1 MAAGVSKI
9 DDPSGTPAGPPQPS
23 TAQLR
28 PALLL
33 ALEVARTGTGR
44 MPGRMRSLTQ
54 ARRLPANWAGTARR
68 VLEEDE
74 VFRTRVA
81 AAATESSLGP
91 LAWLWLARPE
101 GWPDALAAQLDETTR
116 TAEEDPV
123 KELDAVVS
131 RLSEMESELARARAQ
146 LAALQAAN
154 TQLVESAER
163 DRGGRAQ
170 LVNEHQEEKARW
182 TKALSER
189 DDEVKELRARTHR
202 LQTELQRAT
211 RQLEK
216 TEVARQ
222 EASEA
227 SVQLSRDR
235 DAARLEAVRLAEV
248 VAGQGDA
255 LGRAVDRAAAAA
267 LELGDALG
275 EASRALRPPE
285 PPAPSRPRA
294 RRSKR
299 TAIRLPPAVL
309 DDSAEAAAHL
319 VRIPEV
325 LLIVDGYNVAL
336 TSWGNLDLPDLRR
349 RLIDALAELAIR
361 LKLSVLVV
369 FDGEAAGGRLPAPRA
384 AQPWMRVE
392 FSPSTVEADALIV
405 AAVDEQPAVRPIV
418 VATNDREVQRQAY
431 RRGANVIGVDQVLA
445 ILGRSASV
453 TGS

>member
-1 MAAGVSKI
+1 MAAGVSKTE
-9 DDPSGTPAGPPQPS
+9 DPSGRPAGPSQPS

-28 PALLL
+28 PALHL

-44 MPGRMRSLTQ
+44 VPGRMRSLTQ

-68 VLEEDE
+68 VLEDDE

-81 AAATESSLGP
+81 AAATEISVGR

-101 GWPDALAAQLDETTR
+101 GWDDALPALLDETTR
-116 TAEEDPV
+116 TAEQDPV
-123 KELDAVVS
+123 KELDAAVS
-131 RLSEMESELARARAQ
+131 RLSEMESELARARAH
-146 LAALQAAN
+146 LATLQAAN
-154 TQLVESAER
+154 AQLADAAER
-163 DRGGRAQ
+163 DRGARAQ
-170 LVNEHQEEKARW
+170 LVNDHEEETARW
-182 TKALSER
+182 ARALSQR
-189 DDEVKELRARTHR
+189 DAEIKELRARTHG
-202 LQTELQRAT
+202 LQTELDRAT

-216 TEVARQ
+216 TERARQ
-222 EASEA
+222 EASETSA
-227 SVQLSRDR
+227 QLAHDR
-235 DAARLEAVRLAEV
+235 DAARSEAARLAGV
-248 VAGQGDA
+248 VAGETDA

-285 PPAPSRPRA
+285 VAAPGRPRA

-299 TAIRLPPAVL
+299 TPIPLPPAVL

-319 VRIPEV
+319 VRVPGV

-336 TSWGNLDLPDLRR
+336 TSWGSLDLPELRR
-349 RLIDALAELAIR
+349 RLLDALAELAIR

-369 FDGEAAGGRLPAPRA
+369 FDGEAAGGRVPAPRA

-405 AAVDEQPAVRPIV
+405 SAVDEEPADRPIV
-418 VATNDREVQRQAY
+418 VASNDRELQRQAR

-445 ILGRSASV
+445 ILGRSAGV